1 MLEQWLI
8 GAPLMATHVLSVIAF
23 GYMGCTLR
31 NTWSRA
37 LAWLC
42 FGIYSLVTLVAVD
55 LLIL

>member
-1 MLEQWLI
+1 MQTI
-8 GAPLMATHVLSVIAF
+8 AQLMIMTTHALSLVAFAT
-23 GYMGCTLR
+23 MGCTLR

-55 LLIL
+55 LVLL